1 MQLMVFPLQSKF
13 HPQMIKAIM
22 NIIGLK
28 KNDIVLDPMCGS
40 GTTNVEAAL
49 MGINSVGVD
58 ISPFCILMASVKARV

>member
-1 MQLMVFPLQSKF
+1 
-13 HPQMIKAIM
+13 MIKAIM